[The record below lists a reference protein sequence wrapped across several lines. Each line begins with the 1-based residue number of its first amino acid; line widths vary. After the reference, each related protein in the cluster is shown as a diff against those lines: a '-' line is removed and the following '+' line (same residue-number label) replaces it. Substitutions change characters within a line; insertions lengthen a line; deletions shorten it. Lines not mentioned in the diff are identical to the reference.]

1 MNRECLGFC
10 HYFNPANFAYIDS
23 VKERELLEEL
33 ALLSTTTTSRS
44 RIRPK
49 PHPAG
54 KDKLSPSCAH
64 KQRKVPSPLLNLSG
78 LLTGAKF

>member
-1 MNRECLGFC
+1 MNRECLGIC
-10 HYFNPANFAYIDS
+10 HNFNPANFAYIDS

-49 PHPAG
+49 PQPAG
-54 KDKLSPSCAH
+54 KDKLSLSHAH
-64 KQRKVPSPLLNLSG
+64 SNRE
-78 LLTGAKF
+78 KFRVLCLAFLGY